1 MKIEA
6 AIAVLTAV
14 TPMIIAIWKMFAL
27 DKKVSRIARDLNI
40 RLSAREE
47 LDEFR
52 EQFQIDVQK
61 MKLGIQGD
69 ISKFYSQV
77 MYMLVDVFIKMLAD
91 GQRNGGRGFD
101 DLQQFDCHK
110 DFLLSEL
117 EQAYK
122 YGEETVSK
130 PFAVSF
136 RQLSG
141 PQTSILLLDLRK
153 IYSDRITN
161 SKAKRVHRRCLV
173 YIDQTITDIYSVAA
187 LHDLLGVN
195 TNKQEVA
202 YAHTL

>member
-6 AIAVLTAV
+6 AIAVMTAV

-117 EQAYK
+117 EQVYK

-130 PFAVSF
+130 AFAVSF
-136 RQLSG
+136 KQLSG

-153 IYSDRITN
+153 IYADRITN

-195 TNKQEVA
+195 TNKQEVT
-202 YAHTL
+202 YA